1 MEEDLRLWIAFYQ
14 ELVLW
19 QVSMDLLV
27 PNGELLGDW
36 FFLGCV
42 FLLYGKDVLTF
53 QRIFYAFVI
62 MVDKTIRVHDGRT
75 S

>member
-27 PNGELLGDW
+27 PNGELLGD
-36 FFLGCV
+36 
-42 FLLYGKDVLTF
+42 
-53 QRIFYAFVI
+53 
-62 MVDKTIRVHDGRT
+62 
-75 S
+75 